1 MSNRPRIPVR
11 NPRTGQVD
19 GHLEPAGPAELRS
32 VAARLRAAQP
42 AWRALEADGRA
53 ATLMQWHGA
62 LLRHEAAIGAA
73 LEHDTGRR
81 IETGIELRSTRDMIA
96 RWAAQGP
103 RLLAD
108 SEPVPVSVPGFT
120 SQRVWVPYG
129 LVGVISPWNFPLLL
143 ALIDAVPAL
152 LAGCAVLVKPSELTP
167 RFVAPLR
174 SAIEEVPALASVLAF
189 AEGDAGT
196 GAALIEVV
204 DQVCFTGSVPTGR
217 KVAVAAAEHFIPA
230 QLELGGKDPAIVT
243 DDTDLARAAAAI
255 AWGGMANAG
264 QSCLSIERV
273 YVQAAVYDEFLR
285 LLVREVGRLRL
296 NIDDVAQ
303 GEVGPVIAARQVDV
317 VRRQLADARARGA
330 TFACGGRLVERGGT
344 WCEPTVVAD
353 ATHDMLVVNEESFAP
368 LLAVLRFE
376 TDADAVELANRT
388 PYGLSA
394 AVFCNDPAR
403 AEALAARLE
412 AGAIS
417 IDDAALTAL
426 IHEGEKQ
433 AFKASGLG
441 GSRMGSAS
449 IFRFLRAQARLRNT
463 TGAWDPWW
471 YSPKP

>member
-1 MSNRPRIPVR
+1 MTGRAGIPVR
-11 NPRTGQVD
+11 NPRSGQID
-19 GHLEPAGPAELRS
+19 GHLQPAGPAELRS

-42 AWRALEADGRA
+42 AWRALGAGGRA
-53 ATLMQWHGA
+53 TALLQWHDA

-81 IETGIELRSTRDMIA
+81 IETGIELRSTRDMIT
-96 RWAAQGP
+96 RWASRAPG
-103 RLLAD
+103 LLAD
-108 SEPVPVSVPGFT
+108 SEPLPVSVPGFT
-120 SQRVWVPYG
+120 SQRVWVPYV

-152 LAGCAVLVKPSELTP
+152 LAGCAVLVKPSEVTP

-174 SAIEEVPALASVLAF
+174 AAIEEVPVLASVLAF
-189 AEGDAGT
+189 ADGDAGT

-217 KVAVAAAEHFIPA
+217 KVAVAAAQRFIPA

-264 QSCLSIERV
+264 QSCLSLERV
-273 YVQAAVYDEFLR
+273 YVQASVYDEFLR

-296 NIDDVAQ
+296 NIDDVAH
-303 GEVGPVIAARQVDV
+303 GEVGPIIAARQVEV
-317 VRRQLADARARGA
+317 VRRQLDDARARGA
-330 TFACGGRLVERGGT
+330 TFACGGRLLERGGT

-368 LLAVLRFE
+368 LLAVLCF
-376 TDADAVELANRT
+376 DADAEAVELANRT
-388 PYGLSA
+388 AYGLSA

-403 AEALAARLE
+403 AEALAGRLE

-463 TGAWDPWW
+463 ARAWNPWW

>member
-1 MSNRPRIPVR
+1 MSNRPSIPVR
-11 NPRTGQVD
+11 NPRTGRID
-19 GHLEPAGPAELRS
+19 GHLEPAGPAELQS

-42 AWRALEADGRA
+42 AWRALGSEGRA
-53 ATLMQWHGA
+53 AALVQWHSA
-62 LLRHEAAIGAA
+62 LLRHEAVIGAA

-96 RWAAQGP
+96 RWASQGP

-108 SEPVPVSVPGFT
+108 GEPVPVAVPGFT
-120 SQRVWVPYG
+120 SRRVWVPYG

-152 LAGCAVLVKPSELTP
+152 LAGCAVLVKPSEVTP

-174 SAIEEVPALASVLAF
+174 ASLEEVPELASVLAF
-189 AEGDAGT
+189 VEGDAGT
-196 GAALIEVV
+196 GAALIGVV

-255 AWGGMANAG
+255 TWGGMANAG

-273 YVQAAVYDEFLR
+273 YVHASVYDEFLR

-296 NIDDVAQ
+296 NVDDIAQ

-317 VRRQLADARARGA
+317 VRRHLDDARARGA

-353 ATHDMLVVNEESFAP
+353 ATHDMLIVNEESFAP
-368 LLAVLRFE
+368 LLAVLRF
-376 TDADAVELANRT
+376 DADDEAVELANRT

-394 AVFCNDPAR
+394 AVFCNDSAR
-403 AEALAARLE
+403 AEALAGRLE

-463 TGAWDPWW
+463 ARAWDPWW
-471 YSPKP
+471 YSPTP